1 MNFELDQVK
10 SSNIKDIAI
19 IGDSFI
25 ALELCGWLTT
35 GLEEKK
41 NVSVLMRS
49 NIPMKRKWNFEYNSN

>member
-10 SSNIKDIAI
+10 SSNIK
-19 IGDSFI
+19 DSFI